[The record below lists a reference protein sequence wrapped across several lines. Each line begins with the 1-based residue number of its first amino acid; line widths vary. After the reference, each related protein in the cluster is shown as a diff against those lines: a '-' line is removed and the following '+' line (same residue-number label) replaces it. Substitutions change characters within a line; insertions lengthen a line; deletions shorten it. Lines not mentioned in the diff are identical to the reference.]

1 MVRTLEFQ
9 TRRAVSCFLW
19 VLFAVSCN
27 RPVFCWNQNRREG
40 RRACIQPC
48 LCDCFLGSV
57 LSPSYGTGAGVYS
70 LGGIL
75 GNPL

>member
-9 TRRAVSCFLW
+9 TRRAVSCSLW

-27 RPVFCWNQNRREG
+27 RPVFCWNQVVGKEEEPVSSRY
-40 RRACIQPC
+40 
-48 LCDCFLGSV
+48 CDCFLGSV
-57 LSPSYGTGAGVYS
+57 LSPSYGTGARVYS
-70 LGGIL
+70 LSGML